1 MDTRFSGPSS
11 PPDLALS
18 PDQIDLWFLFTDKVA
33 TASELTVRYRD
44 FLDEEERRQEQRFHF
59 ARDRH
64 RYLLTRALVR
74 TVLSRYIPVSATDW
88 RFEPS
93 AYGRPIIANDHELA
107 RELSF
112 NISHTDGLI
121 VLAVTRGGAVGVDLE
136 CRGRDADLEVADRYF
151 SPMEVRA
158 LRSLPL
164 EAQRHRFLDLWTL
177 KESYIKARGMGL
189 SIPLDKFSIDLDR
202 ATSSAIIFD
211 GDFDDEPGRWR
222 FYQLYPSQEHLGALC
237 VQRHLGMPA
246 RLVAR
251 NIVPLISD
259 RIFDCPIVAL
269 GEEQSGQRQS

>member
-1 MDTRFSGPSS
+1 MKGNMDTRFSGPSS

-18 PDQIDLWFLFTDKVA
+18 PDQIDLWFLFTDQVA

-44 FLDEEERRQEQRFHF
+44 ILEEKERLQEQRFHF

-93 AYGRPIIANDHELA
+93 AYGRPIVANDHELA
-107 RELSF
+107 RKLSF

-121 VLAVTRGGAVGVDLE
+121 VLAVTCDGAVGVDLE

-151 SPMEVRA
+151 SPMEVLA

-189 SIPLDKFSIDLDR
+189 SIPLDKFSIDLDGR
-202 ATSSAIIFD
+202 TNSAIIFD
-211 GDFDDEPGRWR
+211 SDFDDEPGRWR
-222 FYQLYPSQEHLGALC
+222 FYQFYPSQEHLGALC
-237 VQRHLGMPA
+237 VQRCAGMPA

-251 NIVPLISD
+251 NVVPLISES
-259 RIFDCPIVAL
+259 IFDCPIVAL
-269 GEEQSGQRQS
+269 GQS